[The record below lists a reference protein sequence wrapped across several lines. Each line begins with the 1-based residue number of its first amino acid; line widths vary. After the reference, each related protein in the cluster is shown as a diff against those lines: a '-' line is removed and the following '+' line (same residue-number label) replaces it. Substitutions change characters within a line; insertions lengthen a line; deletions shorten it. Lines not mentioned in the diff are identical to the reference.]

1 MEHRMW
7 SSLEDGE
14 RLVEA
19 WRESFSAQSRIQ
31 RSRFQ
36 IHTLDNDERE
46 VYVIEEG
53 FGDLRD
59 WESRGR
65 CYMFDEC
72 ILALDQEEETVSR

>member
-1 MEHRMW
+1 MEKDL
-7 SSLEDGE
+7 SKLGAKA
-14 RLVEA
+14 LV
-19 WRESFSAQSRIQ
+19 RRQGFNKVDF
-31 RSRFQ
+31 RF
-36 IHTLDNDERE
+36 IHLTMMKRE